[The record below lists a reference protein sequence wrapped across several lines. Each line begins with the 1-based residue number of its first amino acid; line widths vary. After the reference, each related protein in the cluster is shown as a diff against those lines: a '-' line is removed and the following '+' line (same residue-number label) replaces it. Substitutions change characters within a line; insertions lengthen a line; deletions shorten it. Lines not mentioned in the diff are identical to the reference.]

1 MMELSVIHPKE
12 ERPHETEPLRR
23 YARAIQTIESFGFSL
38 TFLNFPVRFLTSA
51 GQFSLQPFTQKKAG
65 GEKTHPPA
73 QRRYLRNEFKL
84 QK

>member
-38 TFLNFPVRFLTSA
+38 TFLKFPGSLFDKRWSIQPSA
-51 GQFSLQPFTQKKAG
+51 FHPKKSG
-65 GEKTHPPA
+65 W
-73 QRRYLRNEFKL
+73 
-84 QK
+84 